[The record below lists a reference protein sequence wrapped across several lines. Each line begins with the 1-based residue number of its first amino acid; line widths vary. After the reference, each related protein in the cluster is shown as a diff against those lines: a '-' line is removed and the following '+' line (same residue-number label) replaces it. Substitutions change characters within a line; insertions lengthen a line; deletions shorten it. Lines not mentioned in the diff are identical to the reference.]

1 MTAAVMERP
10 RTMQSTTPS
19 TMRICIDLDGTIC
32 TLQNKTGDYAAAKPL
47 PGAIETINRW
57 YDEGHHIIIFTA
69 RRMRTCNGDVAKVV
83 AMVGDVTK
91 KWLADHGVK
100 HHELIFG
107 KPYAHVYIDDLAQPY
122 KGDWGQ
128 VDEAVARIHTKV
140 ESDPGRVF

>member
-1 MTAAVMERP
+1 VTAAVMERP
-10 RTMQSTTPS
+10 LPS
-19 TMRICIDLDGTIC
+19 IAPGASRMRICIDLDGTIC

-69 RRMRTCNGDVAKVV
+69 RRMRTCQGDVQKVV

-91 KWLADHGVK
+91 QWLADHGVK